1 MRAAIDGL
9 LIKYHGA
16 KDLLKQVDADYA
28 AMVQRACTDPNS
40 LLHPTT
46 RQHISRYVKHL
57 AKLKNT
63 SSSLNTS
70 SEKVL
75 ETQQLWQS
83 LTTGSQTGESLSRA
97 TVEKI
102 VKEILEK
109 QQQQQQ
115 KKKMTRNCL
124 ACGQPKSRMSFEDFA
139 ATPFFE
145 RELEAAK
152 QRGAEWKRV
161 AEERKRKS
169 AVQLPTGRLCRFCHQ
184 PLKQGP
190 NSPHIHTCFPGVPGK
205 YIYCPSRVFSLYKA
219 QGMVKEMTWMEF
231 QQSDFYEAERD
242 RWAAEKRK

>member
-1 MRAAIDGL
+1 
-9 LIKYHGA
+9 
-16 KDLLKQVDADYA
+16 
-28 AMVQRACTDPNS
+28 MVQRACTDPNS

-57 AKLKNT
+57 AKFKNT

-83 LTTGSQTGESLSRA
+83 LTTGSQTEESLSRA

-115 KKKMTRNCL
+115 KEEDDQELFSLRSAKVKVFKTYSDEGLKN
-124 ACGQPKSRMSFEDFA
+124 PRMSFEDFA
-139 ATPFFE
+139 AAPFFE

-152 QRGAEWKRV
+152 QRGAEWKRM

-190 NSPHIHTCFPGVPGK
+190 NSPHIHTFFPGVPGK
-205 YIYCPSRVFSLYKA
+205 VYLLPLQSVFPVQGTGAWSR
-219 QGMVKEMTWMEF
+219 
-231 QQSDFYEAERD
+231 R
-242 RWAAEKRK
+242 